1 MIFAVKCPEWGQSPN
16 LQTDQWSSVSASS
29 VGHVRWRNDSS
40 RPVTAFTLGDNT
52 LLIPVAVR
60 GALHEKGSPT
70 VTFTSIPSALHGTC
84 KQHRSCPSWSARL
97 SHAWWAGSA
106 PAGGLAAAGQ
116 SWLSVS
122 PAGCPASHLPSGSS
136 LEHSRQQGVSVR
148 GEVEFLF
155 LIFIYLVALGPSC
168 SLKAP

>member
-116 SWLSVS
+116 S
-122 PAGCPASHLPSGSS
+122 GCPCLLQAAQPVTCLLDPAWNTLAS
-136 LEHSRQQGVSVR
+136 R
-148 GEVEFLF
+148 GWVYVVKLSFF
-155 LIFIYLVALGPSC
+155 F
-168 SLKAP
+168 